1 VTSREAARR
10 ERCARTPIRAV
21 ITALAL
27 SATFV
32 LTSALPASA
41 SGLTGPSLSVSSA
54 ILVEESTGHELYG
67 VSPNAELAIASAT
80 KLMTAL
86 VTLHHVSHL
95 DEVFT
100 APDWYASSADSQI
113 GLVPGDRMTVHDL
126 MLAMMLPS
134 ADDAAEDLADNV
146 GGGSVARFVGMMNA
160 NARALGLRQTHYS
173 TPIGLDTPGNY
184 SSAADLVKLAGY
196 LLERNRFFARIVA
209 EPSATLDTGPA
220 HYVANRNDLVA
231 EYPWIKGVKTGH
243 TNDAG
248 YVLVAAGEQH
258 GMTLLSAVLGTDSE
272 ASRDANTL
280 ALLDWGFAHFHMAT
294 LVRAGQ
300 VLARPAII
308 DQSGKHAAV
317 IARAGFRDVL
327 QNGVRGLVKVYVPR
341 QLPAPLARHAVV
353 GYALV
358 RAGGRTL
365 ARIPLILAQRL
376 VSVSSLTEAAHFATQ
391 PFTLPPVL
399 VLVGFAALFI
409 TRRREHSRARGEALS
424 Q

>member
-1 VTSREAARR
+1 VTSRAAARR
-10 ERCARTPIRAV
+10 ERCARTPIRAC
-21 ITALAL
+21 IATLAL
-27 SATFV
+27 SATV
-32 LTSALPASA
+32 ALAAALPASA
-41 SGLTGPSLSVSSA
+41 SALTPPSLSVSSA

-80 KLMTAL
+80 KLMTGL
-86 VTLHHVSHL
+86 VTLQHVRHL

-100 APDWYASSADSQI
+100 SPDWYASSEDSQI

-134 ADDAAEDLADNV
+134 ADDAAEDLAYNV
-146 GGGSVARFVGMMNA
+146 GGGSVGRFIGMMNA

-196 LLERNRFFARIVA
+196 LLEHNRFFARIVA

-220 HYVANRNDLVA
+220 HYVVNRNDLVA

-280 ALLDWGFAHFHMAT
+280 ALLDWGFANFHMAP

-300 VLARPAII
+300 VLARPAV
-308 DQSGKHAAV
+308 SGQPGKQAQVVAE
-317 IARAGFRDVL
+317 AGYSDVL
-327 QNGVRGLVKVYVPR
+327 QNGIRGSVKVYAPH
-341 QLPAPLARHAVV
+341 QLQAPLARHAVV

-358 RAGGRTL
+358 RAGRRTL

-376 VSVSSLTEAAHFATQ
+376 VAVSSLTETARFVTQ
-391 PFTLPPVL
+391 PFTLLLVL
-399 VLVGFAALFI
+399 VLVGLVAVFI
-409 TRRREHSRARGEALS
+409 TRRRERLRTPGGLFR
-424 Q
+424 